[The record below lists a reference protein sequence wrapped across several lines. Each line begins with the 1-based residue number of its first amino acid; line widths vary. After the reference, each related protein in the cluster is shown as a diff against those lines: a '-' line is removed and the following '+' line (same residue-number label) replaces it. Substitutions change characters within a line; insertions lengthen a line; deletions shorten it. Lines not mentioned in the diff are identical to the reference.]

1 VNAPK
6 RSYVA
11 VAVTEIAFGTVGLLL
26 GAFAPSAPASRLAAA
41 SIGIAVILLG
51 VATAWLGPRIPADWG
66 LDISIGVG
74 GGLVAASTLFMQT
87 AQGQM
92 SKGMLILAICV
103 LAGTIRPKARV
114 LALLAW
120 MLVVYDIAWLLN
132 PRIEGVVDLV
142 MVNAIIAV
150 VTSVVLWM
158 GHRLRMLAHRDPLTG
173 ALNRRGLDL
182 LAQDRMAAGKRGASS
197 ATVLVL
203 DLDDFKGFNDRY
215 GHSAGDALLAEVAA
229 AWRWQLAPEDL
240 LIRIG
245 GDEFAIIFPAASQ
258 GQVEEVVQRLQR
270 AHSTSWCFGLA
281 VWDLRESL
289 DTVLA
294 SADREMYAA
303 KRRPKADREVSGPGY
318 MSADDP
324 AHT

>member
-1 VNAPK
+1 MKAPR

-11 VAVTEIAFGTVGLLL
+11 VAVTAIAFGTVGLIL
-26 GAFAPSAPASRLAAA
+26 GALAPSAPAARMAAA

-66 LDISIGVG
+66 LDISIGIG

-92 SKGMLILAICV
+92 SEGMLILAICV

-114 LALLAW
+114 IALLTW
-120 MLVVYDIAWLLN
+120 MLAVYDIAWLLN
-132 PRIEGVVDLV
+132 PRIEGFVDLV

-158 GHRLRMLAHRDPLTG
+158 AHRLRMLAHRDPLTG

-182 LAQDRMAAGKRGASS
+182 IAQDRMAAGMRGASS
-197 ATVLVL
+197 VTVLVL

-229 AWRWQLAPEDL
+229 AWRRELAPEDL

-245 GDEFAIIFPAASQ
+245 GDEFAIIFPAA
-258 GQVEEVVQRLQR
+258 GQERVEAVVESLRR
-270 AHSTSWCFGLA
+270 AHPTSWCFGLA
-281 VWDLRESL
+281 VWNLPESL
-289 DTVLA
+289 DAVLA

-303 KRRPKADREVSGPGY
+303 KRRAKTDRETSGAGY
-318 MSADDP
+318 TSADDP
-324 AHT
+324 THA

>member
-1 VNAPK
+1 MNAPK

-11 VAVTEIAFGTVGLLL
+11 VAVTAIAFGTVGLLL
-26 GAFAPSAPASRLAAA
+26 GALAPSAPAARLAAA

-51 VATAWLGPRIPADWG
+51 LATAWLGPRIPADWG
-66 LDISIGVG
+66 LDISIGIG

-92 SKGMLILAICV
+92 SEGMLILAICV

-114 LALLAW
+114 IALLAW
-120 MLVVYDIAWLLN
+120 MLAVYDIAWLLN
-132 PRIEGVVDLV
+132 PRIEGFVDLV
-142 MVNAIIAV
+142 MVNAVIAV

-158 GHRLRMLAHRDPLTG
+158 AHRLRMLAHRDPLTG
-173 ALNRRGLDL
+173 ALNRRGLEL
-182 LAQDRMAAGKRGASS
+182 LAQDRMAAGMRGTSS

-229 AWRWQLAPEDL
+229 AWRRELAPEDL

-245 GDEFAIIFPAASQ
+245 GDEFAIIFPAA
-258 GQVEEVVQRLQR
+258 GEGRVEAVVESLRR
-270 AHSTSWCFGLA
+270 AHPASWCFGLA
-281 VWDLRESL
+281 VWNLPESL
-289 DTVLA
+289 DAVLA

-303 KRRPKADREVSGPGY
+303 KRRAKNDHETSGAGY
-318 MSADDP
+318 ASADDP
-324 AHT
+324 THA

>member
-1 VNAPK
+1 VKAPR

-11 VAVTEIAFGTVGLLL
+11 VAVTAIAFGTVGLIL
-26 GAFAPSAPASRLAAA
+26 GALAPSAPAARMAAA

-66 LDISIGVG
+66 LDISIGIG

-92 SKGMLILAICV
+92 SEGMLILAICV

-114 LALLAW
+114 IALLTW
-120 MLVVYDIAWLLN
+120 MLAVYDIAWLLN
-132 PRIEGVVDLV
+132 PRIEGFVDLV

-158 GHRLRMLAHRDPLTG
+158 AHRLRMLAHRDPLTG

-182 LAQDRMAAGKRGASS
+182 IAQDRMAAGMRGASS
-197 ATVLVL
+197 VTVLVL

-229 AWRWQLAPEDL
+229 AWRRELAPEDL

-245 GDEFAIIFPAASQ
+245 GDEFAIIFPAA
-258 GQVEEVVQRLQR
+258 GQERVEAVVESLRR
-270 AHSTSWCFGLA
+270 AHPTSWCFGLA
-281 VWDLRESL
+281 VWNLPESL
-289 DTVLA
+289 DAVLA

-303 KRRPKADREVSGPGY
+303 KRRAKTDRETSGAGY
-318 MSADDP
+318 TSADDP
-324 AHT
+324 THA

>member
-1 VNAPK
+1 MNAPR
-6 RSYVA
+6 RSYVP
-11 VAVTEIAFGTVGLLL
+11 VAVTEIAFGTVGLVL
-26 GAFAPSAPASRLAAA
+26 GTFAPSAPASRLAAA
-41 SIGIAVILLG
+41 SIGFAVILLG

-66 LDISIGVG
+66 LDISIGIG

-92 SKGMLILAICV
+92 SEGMLILAICV

-114 LALLAW
+114 VALLAW
-120 MLVVYDIAWLLN
+120 MLVIYDVAWLLN
-132 PRIEGVVDLV
+132 SRIESVVDLA
-142 MVNAIIAV
+142 MVNAIIAF

-158 GHRLRMLAHRDPLTG
+158 AHRLRMLAHRDPLTG

-182 LAQDRMAAGKRGASS
+182 LAEDRMAAGKRGASS
-197 ATVLVL
+197 ATILVL

-215 GHSAGDALLAEVAA
+215 GHTAGDALLAEVVA
-229 AWRWQLAPEDL
+229 AWRRELAPGDL

-245 GDEFAIIFPAASQ
+245 GDEFAIVFPAAGESQ
-258 GQVEEVVQRLQR
+258 VLGVVECLRR
-270 AHSTSWCFGLA
+270 AHPTSWCFGLA
-281 VWDLRESL
+281 AWDPRESL
-289 DTVLA
+289 DSVLA
-294 SADREMYAA
+294 SADMQMYAA
-303 KRRPKADREVSGPGY
+303 KRRAKADRHASGAGH